1 MPTQCPI
8 EEGVRPLERRRCTSI
23 RKPVFIPTVRIRS
36 EGMMQSQGLRLFVH
50 WNIIKSSKPV
60 KTARN
65 REAIM
70 HLLIGLHCKKD
81 ITCPHLPSGDALRCK
96 RYPYPSLY
104 KGCDRQKRPV
114 LPFSNFHPEEIL
126 APRRFLFLWT

>member
-1 MPTQCPI
+1 MPTHCPI
-8 EEGVRPLERRRCTSI
+8 EEAVRPLERRLCPSI
-23 RKPVFIPTVRIRS
+23 RQPAVIPTVRIRS
-36 EGMMQSQGLRLFVH
+36 EGMRQSRGLRLFVH
-50 WNIIKSSKPV
+50 RNIIKNSKPV

-70 HLLIGLHCKKD
+70 DLLIGLHCKKD

-114 LPFSNFHPEEIL
+114 LLFSSLHPEGIF
-126 APRRFLFLWT
+126 APRHFLFLWT